1 MRPIVLLVASLGLA
15 AAENG
20 IDAWLRYAALP
31 CDVRKA
37 ASVPAQ
43 IVALNGTETSPVYT
57 AGQELH
63 KGIQGILHKDLP
75 VTNTPANGSS
85 ITIGTVDAFAKTS
98 GALPELDLKGDG
110 FWLSIKND
118 SVQIVGQNERGALYG
133 TFQYLS
139 MLAQGNFTEVAY
151 VSNPSAPIRW
161 VNQWDNMD
169 DTGTHGS
176 IERGYAGPSIFFAK
190 GLIVEDLT
198 RVSQYARLMA
208 SIGLNGIVVNN
219 VNANVNLLNS
229 TNMAGLG
236 RIADAMRPWGVR
248 MGISLN
254 FDSPRTLGKLATAD
268 PLDQSV
274 IDWWDDIATEL
285 HDHVPDFA
293 GVLVKANSESQ
304 PGPLTY
310 NRTLADGANLFARA
324 IKPHGDA
331 IVMFRA
337 FVYDN
342 KINQTNW
349 KADRANAAVDF
360 FRDLD
365 GKFDDNVI
373 VQIKYGPID
382 FQVREPVSPLF
393 AHLEQTGT
401 VIELQVTQEY
411 LGQQCHL
418 VYLPP
423 LWKTILNFDMKV
435 DNQPSLVRDIVS
447 GERFNQKLAGY
458 AAVVNV
464 GTNTSWLGSHL
475 AMSNF
480 YAYGRLAWEPTSDD
494 VAILEDWTRLT
505 FGSDRTI
512 IDTITKMSMES
523 WPAHENYTGNL
534 GIQSLTDITGP
545 HYGPKPQ
552 SQDGNGWGQWTRAD
566 AKSIG
571 MDRTVWNG
579 TGYSGQYPSEVA
591 AMFEDIETTPDDLLL
606 WFHHVPY
613 TQKLKSGKTVIQHF
627 YDAHY
632 DGAAVAQTFPKQW
645 EAVKGLI
652 DAERY
657 DEVAFRLEYQAG
669 HALVWRDAIND
680 FYFNMSSIK
689 DEQGRVGNHP
699 WRIEAEAM
707 ELDGYTVI
715 RVDPFET
722 ASGFHAI
729 RTTSNTTAG
738 TATAKLDERFAAGT
752 YDIAVNYF
760 DVKGGRASYEIF
772 LNDKS
777 LGTWVGNHED
787 KLGYTASPY
796 PDGHSATR
804 IYFRGVQA
812 AKGDVLKI
820 VGRPDGGEQAPLDY
834 VSVLPS
840 GTVD

>member
-1 MRPIVLLVASLGLA
+1 MRPFLLLLTAVGLV

-31 CDVRKA
+31 CDIRKA
-37 ASVPAQ
+37 ASVPAG
-43 IVALNGTETSPVYT
+43 IVALDDTETSPVYT

-63 KGIQGILHKDLP
+63 KGILGILQKDLA
-75 VTNTPANGSS
+75 VASTPINGSS
-85 ITIGTVDAFAKTS
+85 ITIGTVDAFTS
-98 GALPELDLKGDG
+98 VGGALPGLDLKGDG
-110 FWLSIKND
+110 FWLSIKGD

-151 VSNPSAPIRW
+151 ESNPSAPIRW

-176 IERGYAGPSIFFAK
+176 IERGYGGPSIFFAE

-208 SIGLNGIVVNN
+208 SIGLNGIIVNN

-248 MGISLN
+248 TGISLN
-254 FDSPRTLGKLATAD
+254 FDSPRTLGKLTTAD
-268 PLDQSV
+268 PLDEGV
-274 IDWWDDIATEL
+274 IQWWDGIATQL

-324 IKPHGDA
+324 IKPLGDG

-342 KINQTNW
+342 TINETNW

-360 FRDLD
+360 FRELD
-365 GKFDDNVI
+365 GKFDDNVV

-393 AHLEQTGT
+393 GHLQQTGS
-401 VIELQVTQEY
+401 VVELQVTQEY

-494 VAILEDWTRLT
+494 VSILEDWTRLT

-566 AKSIG
+566 ATSIG

-579 TGYSGQYPSEVA
+579 TGYSGQYAPEIA
-591 AMFEDIETTPDDLLL
+591 ALFEDIETTPDDLLL

-613 TQKLKSGKTVIQHF
+613 TQQLKSGKTVIQHF

-632 DGAAVAQTFPKQW
+632 AGAAVAQTFPKQW
-645 EAVKGLI
+645 EALKGLI

-680 FYFNMSSIK
+680 FYLNMSSIK
-689 DEQGRVGNHP
+689 DEHGRVGNHP
-699 WRIEAEAM
+699 WRIEAEDM

-715 RVDPFET
+715 AVDPFET

-738 TATAKLDERFAAGT
+738 TATAMLDERFAAGT
-752 YDIAVNYF
+752 YDVAVNYF
-760 DVKGGRASYEIF
+760 DVKGGRAHYEIF
-772 LNDKS
+772 LNDES

-787 KLGYTASPY
+787 RLGYSPSPY

-812 AKGDVLKI
+812 GTGDMLRI